1 MRVKS
6 VEEIKDIL
14 ETAAYV
20 ERLLPPVRMPKY
32 RSLMPEIIYTPQEIA
47 FMDKRPVKPRPTQA
61 QVSLWEMVILEW
73 MPLLEMYERRLV
85 WKRANRIPWKILCR
99 EFGLCRTRLMIKYDK
114 ALVKIEFYLKG
125 KEKCRVQKTSGHF
138 QKKSL

>member
-1 MRVKS
+1 MKVKS
-6 VEEIKDIL
+6 IDEIKDIL

-20 ERLLPPVRMPKY
+20 DRLLPAVRVPKY
-32 RSLMPEIIYTPQEIA
+32 RCCMPDIIYTQQEIA
-47 FMDKRPVKPRPTQA
+47 FMDRRPVRLRPTQE
-61 QVSLWEMVILEW
+61 QISLWEMVILEW
-73 MPLLEMYERRLV
+73 MPLLEIYERRLV

-114 ALVKIEFYLKG
+114 AIVKIEFYLRG

>member
-6 VEEIKDIL
+6 IDDIKNIL

-20 ERLLPPVRMPKY
+20 DRLLPPVRSPKY
-32 RSLMPEIIYTPQEIA
+32 RCCMPAIVYTPQEII
-47 FMDKRPVKPRPTQA
+47 FMDRRPIKPRPTQE

-73 MPLLEMYERRLV
+73 MPLLEVYERQLV
-85 WKRANRIPWKILCR
+85 WKRANRIPWKLLCR

-114 ALVKIEFYLKG
+114 AIVKIEFYLKG